1 MNGIV
6 GILEKELAY
15 ACVAQKEARANLK
28 TNKKLQK
35 LQFIHSD
42 QMVPVIQILDNKNI
56 DFFLFQN
63 RMAPGKRLKV

>member
-1 MNGIV
+1 M

-15 ACVAQKEARANLK
+15 ACVAQLKEARANLK

>member
-1 MNGIV
+1 M

-15 ACVAQKEARANLK
+15 ACVAQLKEARANLK

-35 LQFIHSD
+35 LHFIHSD

-63 RMAPGKRLKV
+63 RMAPGKRLKVWLI